1 MDLQG
6 KRVVVTGATG
16 FLGSHITRMLLE
28 RGAHVVGAVRT
39 PSKGAWLEDLGAEMT
54 AADLTDK
61 DSLAAAFADADAVVN
76 NAGLSTREG
85 SPSFQEFKDAN
96 RTGVLN
102 VVDAMAQ
109 AGVKRLVHISTV
121 AVYKP
126 KLRRPNDENAAKLID
141 GLPLAWTYLVTPWRY
156 SLSKAQGEH
165 LLWQKTAAAGLDVTV
180 LRPGPIYGSRDAKL
194 TTRYANAM
202 RRKVQP
208 APTFSLPHVHAS
220 DVGMAVAGALD
231 NAASIGRAYNVT
243 GKPVS
248 PFEALKTWKKL
259 TGKGPLLLPI
269 PLPVWVDYD
278 DGAAER
284 DLGFTCRGIE
294 AGLREV
300 LQATAE
306 VGC

>member
-1 MDLQG
+1 MDLKGQ
-6 KRVVVTGATG
+6 RVVVTGATG
-16 FLGSHITRMLLE
+16 FLGSHITRALLD

-39 PSKGAWLEDLGAEMT
+39 PSKGAWLEALGAEMVS
-54 AADLTDK
+54 ADLTDK
-61 DSLAAAFADADAVVN
+61 NSLAVAFAGADAVVN

-85 SPSFQEFKDAN
+85 SPSFQDFKDAN
-96 RTGVLN
+96 RTGVRN

-109 AGVKRLVHISTV
+109 AQVKRLVHISTV

-126 KLRRPNDENAAKLID
+126 KLLRENDENAAKLID
-141 GLPLAWTYLVTPWRY
+141 GVPLAWTYLVTPWRY
-156 SLSKAQGEH
+156 SLSKAQGER
-165 LLWQKTAAAGLDVTV
+165 LLWDAAKAAGLDVTV

-202 RRKVQP
+202 QRKVQP
-208 APTFSLPHVHAS
+208 APTFALPHVHAG
-220 DVGMAVAGALD
+220 DVGVAVAGALH
-231 NAASIGRAYNVT
+231 NADSVGQAYNVT

-248 PFEALKTWKKL
+248 PFKALKTWKKL
-259 TGKGPLLLPI
+259 TGKGPVLLPI

-300 LQATAE
+300 LQADAAA
-306 VGC
+306 